1 MRAVACLYLDALGN
15 RHPGSRVE
23 TVFIRTSGDRAE
35 RGPEAPAGLK
45 GLFVK
50 EIEEALL
57 GGEIDVGVHSM
68 KDLPARLPAGL
79 VVGAVPARAAAH
91 DVPIGAARL
100 REPPPGAP
108 AGT

>member
-35 RGPEAPAGLK
+35 RGRETPAGLK

-57 GGEIDVGVHSM
+57 AGEIDVGVHSM
-68 KDLPARLPAGL
+68 KDLPARLPARL
-79 VVGAVPARAAAH
+79 VVGAVPARAPAPH
-91 DVPIGAARL
+91 GVSRAARL
-100 REPPPGAP
+100 RHLPPG
-108 AGT
+108 